1 MEHCEHR
8 HLADVYDK
16 TDIVKDKDGNV
27 SVKQGAKIN
36 HKECQDCGKEVK
48 I

>member
-1 MEHCEHR
+1 MEKCEHR
-8 HLADVYDK
+8 YLAEVFDK
-16 TDIVKDKDGNV
+16 IDIVKDKDGNL
-27 SVKQGAKIN
+27 SVKQGAKPD

>member
-1 MEHCEHR
+1 MERCEHR

-16 TDIVKDKDGNV
+16 KDIVENPKGV
-27 SVKQGAKIN
+27 FSVRDGAKPT
-36 HKECQDCGKEVK
+36 HHECQDCGKEVK